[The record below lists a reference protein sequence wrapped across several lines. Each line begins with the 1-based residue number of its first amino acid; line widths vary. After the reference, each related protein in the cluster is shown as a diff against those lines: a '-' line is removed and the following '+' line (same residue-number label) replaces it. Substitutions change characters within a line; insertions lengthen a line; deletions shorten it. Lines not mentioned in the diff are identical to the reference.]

1 MFSKYLKKM
10 PGPEII
16 AQKGSKA
23 KLKNGVLAVIAKGG
37 TEEGHRRK
45 AKKKNGG
52 YGSSILLFKISKP
65 QGEKYP
71 EYLKVETGAQA
82 TTDQSTKRQSFLGS
96 GLYGR
101 TRGP

>member
-45 AKKKNGG
+45 AKKKKMVAMDHLDYSLKSANLKGKNIQN
-52 YGSSILLFKISKP
+52 IL
-65 QGEKYP
+65 
-71 EYLKVETGAQA
+71 
-82 TTDQSTKRQSFLGS
+82 R
-96 GLYGR
+96 
-101 TRGP
+101 